1 MGWQVQHDLTTQIPH
16 RVYVA
21 LPIHAEKPRLEYPPL
36 RLFWL
41 SRKTYSA
48 GIETHELDAIPVK
61 IYGIEKTIADC
72 FKFRNI
78 IGLDVALEALKDY
91 RKREGFNIGILLNY
105 ARIERV
111 EQVIKPYL
119 EATV

>member
-1 MGWQVQHDLTTQIPH
+1 M
-16 RVYVA
+16 
-21 LPIHAEKPRLEYPPL
+21 
-36 RLFWL
+36 
-41 SRKTYSA
+41 
-48 GIETHELDAIPVK
+48 K